1 MTTTQRPSPHGPEL
15 ITKELP
21 GPRARA
27 IVERDR
33 RAISASYTRAYPL
46 AMSHGRGA
54 LLWDV
59 DGNRFL
65 DFTAGIAVGAS
76 GHSHPR
82 VVKAIRDQAG
92 RFLHMSG
99 TDFYYDL
106 EVRLGERITKLVP
119 GPGPKQ
125 AFFSNSGTEAV
136 EAAMKLA
143 RYQTRR
149 PLFMAF
155 YGAFHGRTM
164 GSLTLTASKAVQR
177 RGFAPQTPQA
187 THVPFADC
195 KRCIFNLKFPDCGYA
210 CVSFIEDYVF
220 AKHTPPEDVAAL
232 FVEPIQG
239 EGGYVTPPPGY
250 LERLRALCDKYG
262 ILFVADEVQSGM
274 GRTGKWFA
282 IEHWNVKPDVVT
294 IAKGIASGMPLG
306 ITVASKELMSWPPGS
321 HGNTFGGNPVSC
333 AAALATLDLIEEQ
346 LLDNAR
352 QVGDFMKKELEA
364 MVKRHPHL
372 GWVNGM
378 GLMLAVEVVEPG
390 TTRGDH
396 DRRDAIIQA
405 CFERGLLTLGAGNSA
420 IRISPPLT
428 LTRAQAQVGLEVLE
442 DAVTAVESR
451 AGRGRAR
458 QNGRRPK
465 RAAGTVRR
473 VG

>member
-1 MTTTQRPSPHGPEL
+1 VTTTQRPSPHGPEL

-33 RAISASYTRAYPL
+33 RAISASYTRGYPL

-82 VVKAIRDQAG
+82 VVKAIREQAG

-106 EVRLGERITKLVP
+106 EVRLAERITKLVP
-119 GPGPKQ
+119 GSGPKQ

-155 YGAFHGRTM
+155 YGAFHGRTL

-195 KRCIFNLKFPDCGYA
+195 KRCVFNLKFPDCGHA

-333 AAALATLDLIEEQ
+333 AAALATIDLIEEQ

-352 QVGDFMKKELEA
+352 QVGAFMKQELEA
-364 MVKRHPHL
+364 MVARHPHL
-372 GWVNGM
+372 GWVNGL

-390 TTRGDH
+390 TTKGDH
-396 DRRDAIIQA
+396 DRREDIIQA

-428 LTRAQAQVGLEVLE
+428 LTRAQAQVGMEVLE
-442 DAVTAVESR
+442 DAVTAVER
-451 AGRGRAR
+451 RPGRGRAR
-458 QNGRRPK
+458 PNGRK
-465 RAAGTVRR
+465 KTGALRR
-473 VG
+473 VS

>member
-1 MTTTQRPSPHGPEL
+1 LIANKRPSPHGPEL
-15 ITKELP
+15 ITRELP

-65 DFTAGIAVGAS
+65 DLTAGIAVGAT

-82 VVKAIRDQAG
+82 VVKAIREQAG

-99 TDFYYDL
+99 TDFYYDV

-143 RYQTRR
+143 RYQTKR
-149 PLFMAF
+149 PLFVAF
-155 YGAFHGRTM
+155 YGAFHGRTL
-164 GSLTLTASKAVQR
+164 GSLSLTASKAVQR
-177 RGFAPQTPQA
+177 RGFAPQTPQT

-195 KRCIFNLKFPDCGYA
+195 KRCVFNLKFPDCGIA
-210 CVSFIEDYVF
+210 CVSFLEDFVF
-220 AKHTPPEDVAAL
+220 AKHTPPEDVAAI

-239 EGGYVTPPPGY
+239 EGGYVTPPPGFF
-250 LERLRALCDKYG
+250 EKLRALCDKYG
-262 ILFVADEVQSGM
+262 ILLVADEVQSGM

-282 IEHWNVKPDVVT
+282 IEHWNARPDVVT

-306 ITVASKELMSWPPGS
+306 ITVASKDLMSWPPGS

-333 AAALATLDLIEEQ
+333 AAALATIELIEEQ
-346 LLDNAR
+346 LLENAR
-352 QVGDFMKKELEA
+352 KVGAFMKRELEA
-364 MVKRHPHL
+364 MVARHPHL

-378 GLMLAVEVVEPG
+378 GLMLALEVVEPG
-390 TTRGDH
+390 TNRGDQGL
-396 DRRDAIIQA
+396 RDDIIQA
-405 CFERGLLTLGAGNSA
+405 CFERGLLTLGAGPSA

-428 LTRAQAQVGLEVLE
+428 LTRAQAQIGLEILD

-451 AGRGRAR
+451 RKRPGRGGVSGASG
-458 QNGRRPK
+458 NGRK
-465 RAAGTVRR
+465 RRAG
-473 VG
+473 

>member
-1 MTTTQRPSPHGPEL
+1 
-15 ITKELP
+15 
-21 GPRARA
+21 
-27 IVERDR
+27 
-33 RAISASYTRAYPL
+33 
-46 AMSHGRGA
+46 
-54 LLWDV
+54 
-59 DGNRFL
+59 
-65 DFTAGIAVGAS
+65 VGAS

-82 VVKAIRDQAG
+82 VVKAIREQAG

-106 EVRLGERITKLVP
+106 EVRLAERITKLVP
-119 GPGPKQ
+119 GAGPKQ

-149 PLFMAF
+149 PLFLAF

-195 KRCIFNLKFPDCGYA
+195 RRCVFNLKFPDCGYA

-282 IEHWNVKPDVVT
+282 VEHWNVKPDVVT

-333 AAALATLDLIEEQ
+333 AAALATLDLIEEK

-352 QVGDFMKKELEA
+352 QVGGFMKRELEA
-364 MVKRHPHL
+364 MVARHPHL

-378 GLMLAVEVVEPG
+378 GLMLAIEVVEPG
-390 TTRGDH
+390 TTKGDH
-396 DRRDAIIQA
+396 DRREAIVQA

-428 LTRAQAQVGLEVLE
+428 LTRAQAQAGMEVLE
-442 DAVTAVESR
+442 AAVTAVESR

-465 RAAGTVRR
+465 RAGAVRR